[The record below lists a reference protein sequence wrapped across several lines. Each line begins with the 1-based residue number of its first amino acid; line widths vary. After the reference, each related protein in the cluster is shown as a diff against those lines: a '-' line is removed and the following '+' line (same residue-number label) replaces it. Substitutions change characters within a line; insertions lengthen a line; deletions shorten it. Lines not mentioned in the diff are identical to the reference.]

1 MSHNTI
7 IQMEIKKH
15 MYSQTC
21 VNDHLLTTTTCQQ
34 QRALT
39 PSPGKKNTLKLS
51 TNLCLT
57 TTFLTMTFYLG
68 VPRVCVVLSFDCIS
82 FISSTAGVPN
92 LWYAYH

>member
-34 QRALT
+34 RRALT
-39 PSPGKKNTLKLS
+39 PSPGKKKHFKIIHQPLS
-51 TNLCLT
+51 NN
-57 TTFLTMTFYLG
+57 YLFDNDILFGGPKG
-68 VPRVCVVLSFDCIS
+68 VCCTQF
-82 FISSTAGVPN
+82 
-92 LWYAYH
+92 